1 MKERITVTIDK
12 GLLRWVDRKISQ
24 KIFAN
29 RSHAF
34 EYLIR
39 QLGMSRGVRRGKNSN

>member
-1 MKERITVTIDK
+1 MKERITVTLDA
-12 GLLRWVDRKISQ
+12 GTLNWVDKMIDE

-34 EYLIR
+34 EYLIK
-39 QLGMSRGVRRGKNSN
+39 RRIVEETHGKAHKS

>member
-12 GLLRWVDRKISQ
+12 ELLRWIDKQIDE

-34 EYLIR
+34 EFLTKQKII
-39 QLGMSRGVRRGKNSN
+39 VEDEE

>member
-1 MKERITVTIDK
+1 MKERITVTLDIRT
-12 GLLRWVDRKISQ
+12 LNWVDKMIDE

-34 EYLIR
+34 EYLIKR
-39 QLGMSRGVRRGKNSN
+39 KIVEGAHEKK

>member
-1 MKERITVTIDK
+1 MKERITITISKD
-12 GLLRWVDRKISQ
+12 LLKYIDRRIHE

-34 EYLIR
+34 EFLIAKA
-39 QLGMSRGVRRGKNSN
+39 MKNFRNQYKK

>member
-1 MKERITVTIDK
+1 MKERITVTLNRETLK
-12 GLLRWVDRKISQ
+12 WVDKMIDE

-34 EYLIR
+34 EYLIKR
-39 QLGMSRGVRRGKNSN
+39 KQVEEEHGKR

>member
-1 MKERITVTIDK
+1 MKERITVTLDV
-12 GLLRWVDRKISQ
+12 GTLEWVDKMIDE

-34 EYLIR
+34 EYLIKR
-39 QLGMSRGVRRGKNSN
+39 KMVEGEHGRRK

>member
-1 MKERITVTIDK
+1 MKERITVTLDIRT
-12 GLLRWVDRKISQ
+12 LNWVDKMIDG

-34 EYLIR
+34 EYLIKR
-39 QLGMSRGVRRGKNSN
+39 KSVEKTYEKK